1 MPKLEK
7 RSAMP
12 ATAAELFAWHARD
25 RAFERL
31 NPPFDPV
38 VLESREGRG
47 LEVGTRVAV
56 RTKVGPLE
64 QRWVAEH
71 TALEPG
77 RMFRDEQR
85 QGPFKRWV
93 HTHHFA
99 DGELLDEID
108 WETPLGALHGT
119 VAAKLERAFAYRH
132 AVTRADLERHA
143 RFASRPR
150 LRVAIT
156 GINGLIGAALAAYL
170 DTAGHGVVPVRRG
183 DFSVVDGCDAVIHL
197 AGAPIGQRWTRA
209 LREEIVTSRIDYTR
223 GLVEAMR
230 RCAKPPRVL
239 LSGSA
244 IGVYGERGDE
254 VLDEASAV
262 GARASEGAGFLAAL
276 CADWEAEALKASEFA
291 RVVLMRTGVVLTPRG
306 GALAAMLP
314 AFRFGAGGPIGSG
327 RQWMSWISLE
337 DQLGATEHALHTEAV
352 QGPVN
357 FVAPTT
363 LTSRELAT
371 ELGHVL
377 GRPSFARVPAIALK
391 ALYGESAEAAL
402 LASQRV
408 KPTRLIES
416 GHQFMHPTVEPALR
430 FLLGHPLPS

>member
-1 MPKLEK
+1 MKLEK

-12 ATAAELFAWHARD
+12 ATAAELFTWHARE
-25 RAFERL
+25 RSFERL

-47 LEVGTRVAV
+47 LDVGTRVAV
-56 RTKVGPLE
+56 RVRLGPIE

-71 TALEPG
+71 TALEPP

-85 QGPFKRWV
+85 TGPFKRWV
-93 HTHHFA
+93 HTHHLA
-99 DGELLDEID
+99 DGELFDEID
-108 WETPLGALHGT
+108 WETPLGAMHGL
-119 VAAKLERAFAYRH
+119 VGAKLERAFAYRH
-132 AVTRADLERHA
+132 AVTRADLSRHA
-143 RFASRPR
+143 TFRDRQR

-156 GINGLIGAALAAYL
+156 GVNGLIGTVLAAYL
-170 DTAGHGVVPVRRG
+170 DTAGHEVVPVRRG
-183 DFSVVDGCDAVIHL
+183 DFSAVDGCDAVIHL

-262 GARASEGAGFLAAL
+262 GARAVVGTGFLAAL
-276 CADWEAEALKASEFA
+276 CADWEAEALKAASFA
-291 RVVLMRTGVVLTPRG
+291 RVVVLRTGVVLTPRG

-314 AFRFGAGGPIGSG
+314 AFQLGAGGPIGSG
-327 RQWMSWISLE
+327 KQWMSWISIE
-337 DQLGATEHALHTEAV
+337 DQLGAIEHALHTESV

-357 FVAPTT
+357 FVAPAT
-363 LTSRELAT
+363 LTGREFAT
-371 ELGHVL
+371 ELGRVL
-377 GRPSFARVPAIALK
+377 GRPSFARVPAFALK

-408 KPTRLIES
+408 KPTKLVES
-416 GHQFMHPTVEPALR
+416 GFAFMHPTVEPALR
-430 FLLGHPLPS
+430 FLLGLPLP

>member
-1 MPKLEK
+1 
-7 RSAMP
+7 MP
-12 ATAAELFAWHARD
+12 ATAAELFAWHSRE

-47 LEVGTRVAV
+47 LDVGTRVAV
-56 RTKVGPLE
+56 RTKVGPIE

-85 QGPFKRWV
+85 LGPFSRWV

-99 DGELLDEID
+99 DGELFDEIE
-108 WETPLGALHGT
+108 WETPLGALRGM
-119 VAAKLERAFAYRH
+119 VSAKLERAFAYRH

-143 RFASRPR
+143 RLSDRPR

-156 GINGLIGAALAAYL
+156 GVNGLIGVALAAYL
-170 DTAGHGVVPVRRG
+170 DTAGHEVVPARRG
-183 DFSVVDGCDAVIHL
+183 DFSAVDGCDAVIHL

-223 GLVEAMR
+223 ALVEAMR
-230 RCAKPPRVL
+230 TAAKPPRVL

-254 VLDEASAV
+254 ELDEASAV
-262 GARASEGAGFLAAL
+262 GTRATEGAGFLAAL
-276 CADWEAEALKASEFA
+276 CADWEAEALKAASFA
-291 RVVLMRTGVVLTPRG
+291 RVVVMRTGVVLTPRG

-314 AFRFGAGGPIGSG
+314 AFRLAAGGPIGSG

-337 DQLGATEHALHTEAV
+337 DQLGAIEHALHTEAL

-357 FVAPTT
+357 FVAPAA
-363 LTSRELAT
+363 LTGRQFAT
-371 ELGHVL
+371 ELGRVL
-377 GRPSFARVPAIALK
+377 GRPSFARVPAFALK

-408 KPTRLIES
+408 KPTKLQAS
-416 GHQFMHPTVEPALR
+416 GFNFLHPSVEPALR
-430 FLLGHPLPS
+430 FMMSLPLP